1 MFKKILNFFFGKTD
15 AEIQK
20 NTGWTETIFTD
31 EINKTLNVSE
41 RKLNSLQ
48 KQNDAKA
55 SHTESHTPTVKAKEK
70 PKRKPK
76 TSKAIKAEAFSNPQ
90 IASVSE
96 ETPKRKQKKS
106 KPAK

>member
-1 MFKKILNFFFGKTD
+1 M
-15 AEIQK
+15 
-20 NTGWTETIFTD
+20 
-31 EINKTLNVSE
+31 S
-41 RKLNSLQ
+41 
-48 KQNDAKA
+48 KQ
-55 SHTESHTPTVKAKEK
+55 
-70 PKRKPK
+70 KRKPK